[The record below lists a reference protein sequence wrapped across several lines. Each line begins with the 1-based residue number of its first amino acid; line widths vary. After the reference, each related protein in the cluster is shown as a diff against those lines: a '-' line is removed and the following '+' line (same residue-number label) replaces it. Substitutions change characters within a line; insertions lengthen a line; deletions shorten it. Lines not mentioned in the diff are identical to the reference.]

1 MRNLVAN
8 CSMDDCPL
16 YCYEKEDSSWKLFCV
31 LCAMYKHTC
40 CVCMCKCIVFVV
52 CRMCVIEAG
61 RGGGLAC
68 AVMFMAVLME
78 EPKSSS
84 VAKMSS
90 NGPQNLAKYS
100 AKDET
105 HNLH

>member
-1 MRNLVAN
+1 M
-8 CSMDDCPL
+8 
-16 YCYEKEDSSWKLFCV
+16 
-31 LCAMYKHTC
+31 
-40 CVCMCKCIVFVV
+40 FVV

-100 AKDET
+100 AKEET
-105 HNLH
+105 RNLHWGLEAANRCSCECLFTSA